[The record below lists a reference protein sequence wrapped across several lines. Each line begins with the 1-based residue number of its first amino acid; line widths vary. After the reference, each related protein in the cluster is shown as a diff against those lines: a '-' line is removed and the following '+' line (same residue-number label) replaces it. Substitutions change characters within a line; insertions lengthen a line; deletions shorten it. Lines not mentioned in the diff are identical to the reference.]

1 MSSFEKIEK
10 VPPLKM
16 LLYVSMA
23 GMAMLFF
30 MLTAMFLFKTGD
42 APSPSSFNLPKLF
55 SVSTILILFSGFY
68 MQQVPGSYA
77 QDDLVSMKKGLMWSL
92 VLGMVFAVAQIVAW
106 YEMASARVFFDGHP
120 AGTFLYLLS
129 ALHLLHIAGGLAF
142 ASYLYVKVN
151 RASVDPIR
159 SLIFNRDPYRLMQ
172 VQMLRSYWHFL
183 GAIWVALYFI
193 FLFTL

>member
-1 MSSFEKIEK
+1 
-10 VPPLKM
+10 M

-30 MLTAMFLFKTGD
+30 MLTAMFLFRTGD
-42 APSPSSFNLPKLF
+42 AVTPSSFSLPKLF
-55 SVSTILILFSGFY
+55 SVSTILILVSGFY
-68 MQQVPGSYA
+68 MQQVPGYYA
-77 QDDLVSMKKGLMWSL
+77 QDDLTSMKKGLMWSL
-92 VLGMVFAVAQIVAW
+92 LLGVLFAVAQIVAW

-151 RASVDPIR
+151 RAAGDPIR
-159 SLIFNRDPYRLMQ
+159 SLIFIRDPYRLMQ
-172 VQMLRSYWHFL
+172 VQMLRSYWQFL
-183 GAIWVALYFI
+183 DVVWIALYFI
-193 FLFTL
+193 FLFAL

>member
-10 VPPLKM
+10 VPPVKM
-16 LLYVSMA
+16 LLFVTMA

-30 MLTAMFLFKTGD
+30 MLTAMFFFKNAD
-42 APSPSSFNLPKLF
+42 AATPSTFNLPKLF
-55 SVSTILILFSGFY
+55 SVSTILILVSGFS
-68 MQQVPGSYA
+68 MHQVPFHYG
-77 QDDLVSMKKGLMWSL
+77 QDDLISMKKGLLWSL
-92 VLGMVFAVAQIVAW
+92 GLGLVFSLAQIVAW

-151 RASVDPIR
+151 RASKDPIR

-183 GAIWVALYFI
+183 GIIWIALYFV
-193 FLFTL
+193 FLFAL